1 MFLHGV
7 SAPPSWVLK
16 RNQGWEGAVAGVEVW
31 KEGCGIKSNDR
42 AERKTA
48 KEDFAP
54 SLCHKAGI
62 AQQAKM
68 EEEFRFQVPLAFF
81 RKP

>member
-1 MFLHGV
+1 M
-7 SAPPSWVLK
+7 LK
-16 RNQGWEGAVAGVEVW
+16 RNQGQKGTAVGMEVR
-31 KEGCGIKSNDR
+31 KEGCGVKSNER

-48 KEDFAP
+48 KGDFAP

-68 EEEFRFQVPLAFF
+68 EEEFVFQVPLAFF